1 MNKQFTEKT
10 AAAVLNRLL
19 KRCQKDSP
27 KREAYHKAWI
37 DAAGRQCVC
46 DGYRAYRLNSRLD
59 AVETNADRI
68 PMNLDKIFEPLDA
81 GKVEEIPAPDAEAVA
96 LAITDGKNHNR
107 PGLYDCGPGRPAFNP
122 EYLRELL
129 RLFPGAKWYIDAARP
144 MTCPA
149 FIVHD
154 AGTAC
159 ICPVRKKQDR
169 PAEEQQPAADHTQPA
184 PAAVAPAA
192 PEQPAEKAA
201 EPVPPAAFKKFAFFV
216 YMKAPGDRNFSLANI
231 HEGTNRIHAIYAPRY
246 TEDARAALEEML
258 DCMAAGNPGFAFQIR
273 RIDNKKTVFTSDPE
287 RALFTPDRFAEL
299 FAA

>member
-1 MNKQFTEKT
+1 M
-10 AAAVLNRLL
+10 
-19 KRCQKDSP
+19 
-27 KREAYHKAWI
+27 
-37 DAAGRQCVC
+37 
-46 DGYRAYRLNSRLD
+46 
-59 AVETNADRI
+59 
-68 PMNLDKIFEPLDA
+68 
-81 GKVEEIPAPDAEAVA
+81 
-96 LAITDGKNHNR
+96 
-107 PGLYDCGPGRPAFNP
+107 
-122 EYLRELL
+122 
-129 RLFPGAKWYIDAARP
+129 
-144 MTCPA
+144 
-149 FIVHD
+149 HD

-201 EPVPPAAFKKFAFFV
+201 EPVPPAVFKKYTFFV

-231 HEGTNRIHAIYAPRY
+231 HEGTNRIQAIYAPRY

-273 RIDNKKTVFTSDPE
+273 RIDNRRTVFTSDPE